1 MQRTDIAKLREE
13 AYKEEMLGNLGAFYR
28 DTAKTYEQRMLEET
42 KRLTNLQ
49 KTWEDRF
56 VAAEEAFRSTSNKTG
71 LQMFMD
77 PITGRSQRLFAV
89 LDPAGNRRSFQD
101 ILKEDTSARGNI
113 FDLGQSAKEIVDVSS
128 KLSSYEQQF
137 TSYTGKYNQEQAL
150 LAERNAKAK
159 EKFLAE
165 KQKKLEELSAS
176 AYKQA
181 TYIEKPI

>member
-13 AYKEEMLGNLGAFYR
+13 AYKEETLGNLGAFYR
-28 DTAKTYEQRMLEET
+28 DTAKTYEQRMLEES
-42 KRLTNLQ
+42 KRLESLQ

-56 VAAEEAFRSTSNKTG
+56 VAAEEAYRSKPNSVG

-77 PITGRSQRLFAV
+77 PVTKKRQRLFAI
-89 LDPAGNRRSFQD
+89 LDPTGKRRSFQD
-101 ILKEDTSARGNI
+101 ILKEDTSARGNV
-113 FDLGQSAKEIVDVSS
+113 FDLGQSAKEIVDVSNRLS
-128 KLSSYEQQF
+128 NYETLLSSYSGRYE
-137 TSYTGKYNQEQAL
+137 QEQKL
-150 LAERNAKAK
+150 LAERNAQAR